1 MRDHPVAPPALTSR
15 SVYAKGSQTLSLTV
29 QTILAVG
36 MESLHLRVSNGQ
48 AQVPVTKLRSLGKH
62 GGSLLLQKAGTALV
76 PPAWGTPGS
85 TFPGSTRQW
94 EGIAQGMRRYPLL
107 GTVLHEQQE
116 AQSLSFQL

>member
-1 MRDHPVAPPALTSR
+1 M
-15 SVYAKGSQTLSLTV
+15 
-29 QTILAVG
+29 
-36 MESLHLRVSNGQ
+36 
-48 AQVPVTKLRSLGKH
+48 TKLRSLGKH

-94 EGIAQGMRRYPLL
+94 EGMAQGMRCYPLL